1 MTKPESVTLRLA
13 RPADAETIASLSRDL
28 IETGL
33 GWTWSPERVTRAM
46 RDKNTVTLIASERSR
61 LVAFAIM
68 YFGDEHAHLSL
79 LAVRPSHQRQG
90 LGRRMMDWL
99 LQSAQ
104 TAGIASIHLELRAAN
119 HTARRFY
126 RALSFTETAY
136 IPGYYR
142 GKEMALRMMR
152 ELRDP
157 RARLPEWR
165 LPSPKSSEK

>member
-1 MTKPESVTLRLA
+1 MGRSESISLRLA
-13 RPADAETIASLSRDL
+13 RASEAETIAALSRDL
-28 IETGL
+28 IEAGL
-33 GWTWSPERVTRAM
+33 GWSWSPERVSRAL
-46 RDKNTVTLIASERSR
+46 RDRNTITLVAADRGR

-79 LAVRPSHQRQG
+79 LAVRPTHQRMG
-90 LGRRMMDWL
+90 VGRRLIEWL
-99 LQSAQ
+99 LQSALV
-104 TAGIASIHLELRAAN
+104 AGIASIHLELRAAN
-119 HTARRFY
+119 YAARRFY
-126 RALSFTETAY
+126 RALGFTESAY

-165 LPSPKSSEK
+165 QPSQKSS

>member
-1 MTKPESVTLRLA
+1 MSRPESVTLRLA
-13 RPADAETIASLSRDL
+13 RAADAQTIASLSRDL

-46 RDKNTVTLIASERSR
+46 RDKNSVTLIASEHSR
-61 LVAFAIM
+61 VVAFAIM

-79 LAVRPSHQRQG
+79 LAVRPSHQRHG
-90 LGRRMMDWL
+90 LGRRMIEWL
-99 LQSAQ
+99 VHSAQ
-104 TAGIASIHLELRAAN
+104 VAGIASIHLELRAAN
-119 HTARRFY
+119 HAARRFY
-126 RALSFTETAY
+126 RALAFTETAY

>member
-1 MTKPESVTLRLA
+1 MSKSESVTLRLA
-13 RPADAETIASLSRDL
+13 RPGESESIAALSRDV

-33 GWTWSPERVTRAM
+33 GWTWSPERVARAM
-46 RDKNTVTLIASERSR
+46 RDKNTVTLIAAERGR
-61 LVAFAIM
+61 MVAFAIM

-90 LGRRMMDWL
+90 IGRKMLEWL
-99 LQSAQ
+99 MQSS
-104 TAGIASIHLELRAAN
+104 TVAGIASVHLELRAAN
-119 HTARRFY
+119 HAARRFY
-126 RALSFTETAY
+126 RALGFIETAY